1 MKNKLHIILLVLIT
15 VFIFSCDYFD
25 HRLKIIN
32 LTNKDIMIET
42 FSDSIAKISESN
54 QTEYYLAN
62 IIKASKATNLTES
75 GTNGWPFHIR
85 RSKNQMLNLC
95 VFSVDSLKKY
105 QTINFLIKYKI
116 YKKYSLTEKE
126 LMERDWVIKI
136 Y

>member
-1 MKNKLHIILLVLIT
+1 
-15 VFIFSCDYFD
+15 
-25 HRLKIIN
+25 
-32 LTNKDIMIET
+32 MIET